1 MSNLTVLRSYVQM
14 SKPESLPP
22 AILFNCSETCLT
34 VFDAF
39 PKAIFHFLVLPRVRP
54 PLRVSDLTD
63 LRSLLKRERKT
74 AKAVLQ
80 DLSDEADNVKNM
92 IQEEMLSRYGFQW
105 QIWMG
110 FHPAPS
116 MEHLHLHVISGDLCS
131 PKLKNKKHYN
141 SFHPKLGFFLH
152 LSDVLSWFDADPSY
166 FEMMSQLRK
175 KGYEPLLKEDL
186 TCWKCERAVKNMPT
200 LKEHLQEE
208 WDNERRKEKA
218 RIAKKKASL
227 KNREVPQPSS
237 SPSQEQTDE
246 GQSYDGSGKS

>member
-1 MSNLTVLRSYVQM
+1 MSNLTVLR
-14 SKPESLPP
+14 PRAFRP

-63 LRSLLKRERKT
+63 LRSLLKCERKN
-74 AKAVLQ
+74 ARAILQ
-80 DLSDEADNVKNM
+80 DLSDEADSVKKLV
-92 IQEEMLSRYGFQW
+92 QEEMLNRYGFQW
-105 QIWMG
+105 QVWAG

-116 MEHLHLHVISGDLCS
+116 MEHLHLHVISSDLCS

-166 FEMMSQLRK
+166 FEKMSQLRK
-175 KGYEPLLKEDL
+175 KDYEPLLKEDL
-186 TCWKCERAVKNMPT
+186 TCWKCEGAVRNMPT

-208 WDNERRKEKA
+208 WDDERRREKA
-218 RIAKKKASL
+218 RIAKKNASL
-227 KNREVPQPSS
+227 KSREVSQPGS
-237 SPSQEQTDE
+237 SPSQ
-246 GQSYDGSGKS
+246 G